1 MFYEVVFEGLTNEV
15 ASLSIRPMTTNAYTN
30 EGYAIDFETFEK
42 YDLSDFFIKFNDEL
56 IYAYSK
62 NPVSLH
68 ILREVSTIYG
78 LKKPP
83 LFGEAALI

>member
-1 MFYEVVFEGLTNEV
+1 MFYEIAFRGVVSEV
-15 ASLSIRPMTTNAYTN
+15 SSLNIEPMTVNAYVN
-30 EGYAIDFETFEK
+30 EGCTIDFETFEK

-56 IYAYSK
+56 VYAYSK
-62 NPVSLH
+62 NPISLH
-68 ILREVSTIYG
+68 ILGEISTIYG

>member
-1 MFYEVVFEGLTNEV
+1 MFYEVEFEGFVSE
-15 ASLSIRPMTTNAYTN
+15 AFSFDIKPMTVEAYTN
-30 EGYAIDFETFEK
+30 EGYTIDSETFKK
-42 YDLSDFFIKFNDEL
+42 YDLSDCLIKFNDEL

-62 NPVSLH
+62 NPMSLH
-68 ILREVSTIYG
+68 ILEETSMIYG